1 MRIVSTIV
9 QMWSMPLA
17 VALVTAPSVAR
28 ACATCFGA
36 ADDPTSKAIL
46 YAVFGLVGVTTGVLG
61 GFATFFVYLAKKA
74 RAVQAKDNQPAS
86 R

>member
-1 MRIVSTIV
+1 MRIVSIIV
-9 QMWSMPLA
+9 QIGSMPLA

-46 YAVFGLVGVTTGVLG
+46 YAVFGLVGVTSGVLG

-74 RAVQAKDNQPAS
+74 RAAQAKDTQPAS